1 MNETQIETFI
11 GGQVYW
17 LLGLALLFLVR
28 NLIEEVIAGILI
40 FFGNDYNMDDVV
52 LFDDLPSRIIRVG
65 LYKSI
70 FFIYRIENDP
80 YTGKAHVSGGY
91 KRVVKNSALKDH
103 NIDKPLVNIDITNH
117 DKIYHK
123 KLERRDEINN
133 DVDS

>member
-80 YTGKAHVSGGY
+80 YTGKAFISGGY
-91 KRVVKNSALKDH
+91 KRVIKNSALKDH
-103 NIDKPLVNIDITNH
+103 NIDKPLENIDISNH
-117 DKIYHK
+117 DRVYHE
-123 KLERRDEINN
+123 KLERRNGNN
-133 DVDS
+133 NGLDS

>member
-1 MNETQIETFI
+1 MNETQIEQFI

-17 LLGLALLFLVR
+17 LLGLAGLFLVR
-28 NLIEEVIAGILI
+28 NLIEEVIAGVLTYL
-40 FFGNDYNMDDVV
+40 GNDYNMDDVV
-52 LFDDLPSRIIRVG
+52 LFDDLPARIIRVG

-80 YTGKAHVSGGY
+80 YTGKAYVSGGY
-91 KRVVKNSALKDH
+91 KRVIKNSALKDH
-103 NIDKPLVNIDITNH
+103 NIDKPLENIDITNH
-117 DKIYHK
+117 DKIYHE